1 MQKKRLLYTVK
12 LKNSIF
18 FSFFCQHQSL
28 CTKAVPFTDKK
39 ICTIK
44 KYKGKTVVQW
54 VAPGSPD

>member
-39 ICTIK
+39 NMHNKEIQ
-44 KYKGKTVVQW
+44 GQDSGTV
-54 VAPGSPD
+54 GSSRVT